1 MKKKYRKPI
10 VSNHNNV
17 SNLWPL
23 SAAAANAVGA
33 AAGFALG
40 ALAYKSKIDP
50 AGRLFLQK
58 NSVSAT
64 SIHIN
69 DKL

>member
-10 VSNHNNV
+10 VSNHNNG

-23 SAAAANAVGA
+23 SVAAAKAVGM

-40 ALAYKSKIDP
+40 ALAHKGKIDP
-50 AGRLFLQK
+50 SGRLFLQK
-58 NSVSAT
+58 QRSSNASS
-64 SIHIN
+64 S
-69 DKL
+69 